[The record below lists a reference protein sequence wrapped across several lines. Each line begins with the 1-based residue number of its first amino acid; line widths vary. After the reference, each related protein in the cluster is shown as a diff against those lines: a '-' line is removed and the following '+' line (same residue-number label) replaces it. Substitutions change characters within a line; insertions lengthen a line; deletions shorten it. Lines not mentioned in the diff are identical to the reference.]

1 MAFTRR
7 SLPILFTSLLLR
19 GQGTVSDAE
28 LSRFNSWL
36 RGDGVNLLRD
46 RAPLPELLGTYRQQL
61 LHDGMKPG
69 DADDLV
75 SRLRKRLGEAAV
87 TSAPSDTRELTNRL
101 YSSLQ
106 GQEESRTTQPNAFL
120 VETVAT
126 LRPGKA
132 LDLGMGLGRNSIFL
146 AQKGWDVT
154 GIDLSDVGI
163 AGAQERARRL
173 GVQMKAIVADVNR
186 FELGTDDWDLV
197 CVLYFIIDE
206 NMPNLHQRVAN
217 AVKPGGLVVVEGV
230 GPGGLDGLLR
240 AWSKWEPTRVH
251 LLRLEYREGRSDWG
265 GTHVTRL
272 LLQKPV

>member
-1 MAFTRR
+1 MTFTRR
-7 SLPILFTSLLLR
+7 RLPIPFTSLLLR
-19 GQGTVSDAE
+19 GQGTVSDEE
-28 LSRFNSWL
+28 LSRFDSWL
-36 RGDGVNLLRD
+36 RRDALNLRRD
-46 RAPLPELLGTYRQQL
+46 RATTSQLLGAYRQRL
-61 LHDGMKPG
+61 LQDGMKPA

-75 SRLRKRLGEAAV
+75 RRLQTRLGEAAI
-87 TSAPSDTRELTNRL
+87 TRSPSETRELLNGL
-101 YSSLQ
+101 YSSLE
-106 GQEESRTTQPNAFL
+106 GREESRTTQPNAFL

-173 GVQMKAIVADVNR
+173 GVQVKAIVADVNR
-186 FELGTDDWDLV
+186 FELGVDDWDLV

-206 NMPNLHQRVAN
+206 NMPNLHQRIAK

-230 GPGGLDGLLR
+230 GPGGLEGLLR
-240 AWSKWEPTRVH
+240 AWSKWEPTNLH

-265 GTHVTRL
+265 GTYVTRL
-272 LLQKPV
+272 LLRKPA